1 MLQLAQ
7 PLNVLVCFRRLVKVN
22 THGVCHMT
30 FCSISFSNRA
40 KTLAD
45 FLHFDPIDHGIMNID
60 RKARWALFHA
70 RMHPLS
76 S

>member
-1 MLQLAQ
+1 
-7 PLNVLVCFRRLVKVN
+7 
-22 THGVCHMT
+22 
-30 FCSISFSNRA
+30 
-40 KTLAD
+40 LAD